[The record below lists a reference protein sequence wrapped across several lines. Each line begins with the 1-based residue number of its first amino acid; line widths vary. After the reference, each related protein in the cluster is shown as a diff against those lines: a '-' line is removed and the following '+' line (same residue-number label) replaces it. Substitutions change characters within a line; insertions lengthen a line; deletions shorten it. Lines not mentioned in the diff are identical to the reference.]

1 MKTETY
7 RQRVYQAAL
16 DNQGLV
22 TTKLA
27 GEIGVP
33 SVELR
38 KLAQRAAIER
48 IGHGVYRSPY
58 FPTTKTSSA
67 IEALTLVGEGAFLYG
82 QSVAEYLELG
92 DLNPRKVH
100 VGYGGRIRKAL
111 PDYIKVTRATQA
123 DLDFVEI
130 YDDVPCMSV
139 ERMLELLS
147 QGLRKS
153 ALDEIRAEAIRRGYL
168 AEIQPEMSAK

>member
-7 RQRVYQAAL
+7 RERVYRAAL
-16 DNQGLV
+16 DNHGLV

-38 KLAQRAAIER
+38 KLAQRSAIER

-58 FPTTKTSSA
+58 FPATKTSTA
-67 IEALTLVGEGAFLYG
+67 MEALTLVGEGAFLFG

-100 VGYGGRIRKAL
+100 VGFAGRVRKAI
-111 PDYIKVTRATQA
+111 PEYIQVTFATQD
-123 DLDFVEI
+123 DLESIEI

-139 ERMLELLS
+139 ERMLEILAQS
-147 QGLRKS
+147 LRRS
-153 ALDEIRAEAIRRGYL
+153 TLDEIRAEALKRGYL
-168 AEIQPEMSAK
+168 GTIEGVKAA